1 MQTIYL
7 SLVLVVVTGSIVMG
21 MPAALLST
29 LNAAGKDAPKRA
41 ECLITEEW
49 PLNYSICVSL
59 LTCCQSLPLLLLIY
73 LSFFFYLFVARNS
86 GQYQTERGKWS
97 QFAFAPPCH

>member
-7 SLVLVVVTGSIVMG
+7 SLVLVVVTGSIVME

-73 LSFFFYLFVARNS
+73 LSFFFFLSICRKEFRTIS
-86 GQYQTERGKWS
+86 DRER
-97 QFAFAPPCH
+97 